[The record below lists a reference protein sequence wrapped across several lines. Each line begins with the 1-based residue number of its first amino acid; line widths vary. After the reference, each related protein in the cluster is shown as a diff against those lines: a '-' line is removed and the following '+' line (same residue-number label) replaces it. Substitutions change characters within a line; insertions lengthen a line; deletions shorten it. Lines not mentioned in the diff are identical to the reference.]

1 MAHSRSWLR
10 GSWSEEADGAGSR
23 RRTEVPRGKR
33 MRSPGG
39 YEMQSRCCAATC
51 VRRADAVAGRVRD
64 AQGRACRRGRA
75 TEKKASHRLSLSLRS
90 LSPLFFAGS
99 LSARSLSFSLCC
111 CFYLCLLR
119 KGANPSR
126 ALLSFPRRILL
137 ARGFPSRAGSSVPA
151 QAPRPLPRAAD

>member
-1 MAHSRSWLR
+1 MHTWIGELQSSAHSRSWLR

-39 YEMQSRCCAATC
+39 YETH
-51 VRRADAVAGRVRD
+51 RD
-64 AQGRACRRGRA
+64 APAGVDAQRRRRQA
-75 TEKKASHRLSLSLRS
+75 PALSLRS
-90 LSPLFFAGS
+90 LSPLFFAGC

-126 ALLSFPRRILL
+126 ALLSFPRRIPLT
-137 ARGFPSRAGSSVPA
+137 RALFPA
-151 QAPRPLPRAAD
+151 QASLFPRRPRVRSRAQPIDD